1 MRIAC
6 CCSMP
11 TQMLIDGKALLADL
25 PLSLPLP
32 FAFPFPLSPPLSAR
46 LLLCLHV
53 PVGEVV
59 TRRGPSLGNGGQ
71 RHWRGCQRA
80 GGGVRRGNKG
90 RRARSRHRLASDPAP
105 SPPPCVMA
113 VVASLARALGDP
125 SLTRRPGR
133 TGQPDGCACRRGS
146 VGCWAKRGEEV
157 RCRLGRPCQIRRA
170 HWGEACWDADGPRR
184 RWRRW

>member
-1 MRIAC
+1 MKHLELDFFNRLNSLKSDEVIGTRGSTIAIKGEHANR
-6 CCSMP
+6 
-11 TQMLIDGKALLADL
+11 LLLFNANADANDGKALLAGL

-46 LLLCLHV
+46 LLLRLLV

-59 TRRGPSLGNGGQ
+59 TRRGPSHGNGGQ

-105 SPPPCVMA
+105 SPPPCVMGI
-113 VVASLARALGDP
+113 L
-125 SLTRRPGR
+125 
-133 TGQPDGCACRRGS
+133 
-146 VGCWAKRGEEV
+146 
-157 RCRLGRPCQIRRA
+157 
-170 HWGEACWDADGPRR
+170 
-184 RWRRW
+184 